1 MQMSY
6 NCLSSLCELV
16 PRFIMHRICKLLS
29 AFLPFQKAD
38 LKFQERY
45 ILAGLHIANINLEI
59 GVKHKHQLITS
70 IIE

>member
-1 MQMSY
+1 
-6 NCLSSLCELV
+6 
-16 PRFIMHRICKLLS
+16 MHRICKLLS
-29 AFLPFQKAD
+29 AFLTFQKAD